1 MSQGIVRRKDKEMSA
16 AEVEALLRRVAL
28 AHFATVGAD
37 GRPHVVP
44 FTFATVGDRILHAV
58 DHKPKRTTDLRRLRN
73 IRENPRVSILVDHY
87 DDDDWSSL
95 WWIRVSGPARVIDGG
110 PEHGRA
116 VGLLRAKYPQY
127 RPHALTGPVLAVEL
141 RRWRTWSARA

>member
-1 MSQGIVRRKDKEMSA
+1 MEHEVPEAAARLRSA
-16 AEVEALLRRVAL
+16 RVARL
-28 AHFATVGAD
+28 ATVGPDA
-37 GRPHVVP
+37 PHLVP
-44 FTFATVGDRILHAV
+44 CCFAV
-58 DHKPKRTTDLRRLRN
+58 DGQVAYSAVDDKPKRSPWLQRLADVTAH
-73 IRENPRVSILVDHY
+73 PVATLLVDHY

-110 PEHGRA
+110 PEHDRA

-127 RPHALTGPVLAVEL
+127 RHHALTGPVLAVEL